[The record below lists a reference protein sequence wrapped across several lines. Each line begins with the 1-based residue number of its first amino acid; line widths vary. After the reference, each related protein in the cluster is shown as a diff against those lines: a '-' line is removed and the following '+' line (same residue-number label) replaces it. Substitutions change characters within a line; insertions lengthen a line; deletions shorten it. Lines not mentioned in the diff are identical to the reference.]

1 MQKDSS
7 YCLSDIIWSAVG
19 TLISSKPDL
28 ETQNMNKKS
37 IQAEL
42 RTRSYSKS
50 EIAKALQK
58 QVLIVPQLIITHED
72 TGGRSQL
79 VRGDVSDIRKV
90 LTQAGFE
97 TEVILDKGLR
107 RRVLVRKDA
116 DIVLPLVLFGANI
129 PLSVA
134 TSYIASWLFARFK
147 GQQVNIK
154 YEHARFGPDGKI
166 TDYIKIEGK
175 PKEVAEILKSGR
187 FQSTVD
193 TKDNQLNRE

>member
-1 MQKDSS
+1 MWT
-7 YCLSDIIWSAVG
+7 YF
-19 TLISSKPDL
+19 
-28 ETQNMNKKS
+28 
-37 IQAEL
+37 
-42 RTRSYSKS
+42 
-50 EIAKALQK
+50 
-58 QVLIVPQLIITHED
+58 
-72 TGGRSQL
+72 
-79 VRGDVSDIRKV
+79 RG
-90 LTQAGFE
+90 AGH
-97 TEVILDKGLR
+97 LDKGLR

-193 TKDNQLNRE
+193 TKDNQLN